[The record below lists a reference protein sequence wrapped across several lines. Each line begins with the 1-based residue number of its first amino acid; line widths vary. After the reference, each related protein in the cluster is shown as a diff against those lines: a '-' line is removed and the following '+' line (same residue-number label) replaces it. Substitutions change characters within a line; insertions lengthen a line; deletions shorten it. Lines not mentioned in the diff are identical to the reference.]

1 MTPRPPAPRVAPQL
15 MPPAA
20 APDTAMF
27 WCFGSYFDPHCCFGG
42 WRGRINTGA
51 LQWTPMKTVW
61 PEGLTWFSR
70 IAANCCECLLAS
82 SKVAHTVARCLH
94 AKKRGWEAMRLEE
107 WRGVRLM
114 VRGWG
119 ACRLCISHS
128 SLNHYWL
135 CTRNKY
141 FGNHSNLKWRK
152 EKSSTT
158 YLPISVFHI
167 KIYKHTY
174 IYSSIL

>member
-70 IAANCCECLLAS
+70 IAANCCECLLAPQRWRTLLPDVYMP
-82 SKVAHTVARCLH
+82 KNEAERLWDWKAEEVWGWWFRRL
-94 AKKRGWEAMRLEE
+94 RG
-107 WRGVRLM
+107 
-114 VRGWG
+114 
-119 ACRLCISHS
+119 CRLCIFHS
-128 SLNHYWL
+128 SLDHNWL
-135 CTRNKY
+135 RTTSSKMLMINV
-141 FGNHSNLKWRK
+141 LKVK
-152 EKSSTT
+152 T
-158 YLPISVFHI
+158 I
-167 KIYKHTY
+167 
-174 IYSSIL
+174 